1 MDSRHSEQ
9 KVIAPDLV
17 LGDAGWFA
25 ALVDEAVT
33 RQRLSPASAA
43 VAAPRRALLVSPG
56 LDLLWSSGALVGSTF
71 ERQASVVT
79 GRNDPEAAFVE
90 LLRFQLAQVAAQ
102 WRQHAP
108 GGSAAQMRWFTGAV
122 LAAMA
127 GEVAASGQ
135 LEDAAFSPHEALG
148 ERDEKR
154 LFGIVGSRL
163 LRRAYLLGHPPGG
176 LPLHAGLAYLDTRT
190 ALRLATARLLSP
202 GSLRRRAPRALTLL
216 SRLKAQWI
224 ELLAG
229 LPELVDLSE
238 VEVRRTIERQVRA
251 SALATPDRRALVRS
265 LDTPRHPARI
275 LRPGPPAVR
284 ELLIEQ
290 TVLAAVLHR
299 HWRGGLE
306 AQVRDLSHSLQLPA
320 SLVDEA
326 QLKASAL
333 VVQHAGAAARLLTN
347 DRGEGQESFENTV
360 SAASDRL
367 SALASSIA
375 QEVRETGDLGML
387 LARMAQGEQLTRDQK
402 ARVRAQL
409 ADLARIVPALAIFA
423 APGGMLLLP
432 AVLKLLPFD
441 LRPSAFRGPA
451 GRTSEEPPGAA

>member
-1 MDSRHSEQ
+1 MDSRQSEQ
-9 KVIAPDLV
+9 KVTAPDLV

-25 ALVDEAVT
+25 VLVDEAVT
-33 RQRLSPASAA
+33 RQRLSPPTA
-43 VAAPRRALLVSPG
+43 VVDAPRRALLVAPG
-56 LDLLWSSGALVGSTF
+56 LDLLWSSGAVVGTTF
-71 ERQASVVT
+71 ERQASAVT

-90 LLRFQLAQVAAQ
+90 LLRFQLSQVAAL

-108 GGSAAQMRWFTGAV
+108 AASAAQMRWFTGAV

-135 LEDAAFSPHEALG
+135 LEDAAFSPQG
-148 ERDEKR
+148 ELNDRDEKR

-190 ALRLATARLLSP
+190 ALRLASGRLLSH
-202 GSLRRRAPRALTLL
+202 GSLRRRAPRALALL
-216 SRLKAQWI
+216 SRVKAQWI

-229 LPELVDLSE
+229 LPELVDLSQAD
-238 VEVRRTIERQVRA
+238 VRRTIERQVRA
-251 SALATPDRRALVRS
+251 SALATPDRRALVRC

-284 ELLIEQ
+284 AMLVEQ
-290 TVLAAVLHR
+290 TVLAAVLNR
-299 HWRGGLE
+299 SWRGALE
-306 AQVRDLSHSLQLPA
+306 ALVRDMSQSLQLPA
-320 SLVDEA
+320 GLVDQA
-326 QLKASAL
+326 QVKASAL
-333 VVQHAGAAARLLTN
+333 VVQHAGAAGRLLTN
-347 DRGEGQESFENTV
+347 DRGEGLETFENTV
-360 SAASDRL
+360 SAATDRL
-367 SALASSIA
+367 SALAASIA

-387 LARMAQGEQLTRDQK
+387 LARMAQGEQLNREQR

-441 LRPSAFRGPA
+441 LRPSAFRGAA
-451 GRTSEEPPGAA
+451 GRSSEEPPDAA